1 MFKWETSNEK
11 KIMSR
16 LFADV
21 AKYCKKCQ
29 FSNEKISSLM
39 GIYYY
44 THSYNKFLDIQ
55 SYSEIFNFFEELII
69 HHSVLVRRFNILSN
83 NIKFYYFKTL

>member
-1 MFKWETSNEK
+1 MFKWETSNEN

-21 AKYCKKCQ
+21 AKYCKKYD
-29 FSNEKISSLM
+29 FSNEKMSSLL

-44 THSYNKFLDIQ
+44 THMYNKSLGVQSYNEV
-55 SYSEIFNFFEELII
+55 YNFFEELII
-69 HHSVLVRRFNILSN
+69 HHSVLVRRFSVLSDILVYSV
-83 NIKFYYFKTL
+83 K